1 MRSQLSA
8 WPTYDSV
15 TSYCVVQKNGGAVN
29 GRSPPRMFSAA
40 TRPIRCATTQCS
52 MRTLLAG
59 RRVGIA
65 RDVAGREDAGGAGAQ
80 AIVDDDAAIDV
91 QAGRLRQLERRPDA
105 DAEHDQ
111 VGGQRARR
119 RPTA

>member
-8 WPTYDSV
+8 CPTYDSV

-40 TRPIRCATTQCS
+40 TRPMRCATAQCS

-59 RRVGIA
+59 RRVRIA
-65 RDVAGREDAGGAGAQ
+65 GDVAGRVDAGRAGAQ
-80 AIVDDDAAIDV
+80 AIVDHDAAVDL
-91 QAGRLRQLERRPDA
+91 QAGGARQLERRLDA
-105 DAEHDQ
+105 DAEHHQ
-111 VGGQRARR
+111 VGGQPFARCPRA
-119 RPTA
+119 